1 MYINFKFWLNNNTYS
16 NNKEKYGSKG
26 IKVTLN
32 PGTLLLYRYCLT
44 LIFINVDNGLHGP
57 YGCITSA
64 LKFN

>member
-1 MYINFKFWLNNNTYS
+1 MFINLKFLLNNNIY
-16 NNKEKYGSKG
+16 NNKKKKYGSKG

-32 PGTLLLYRYCLT
+32 PGTLFLYRHCLT

>member
-1 MYINFKFWLNNNTYS
+1 MCINWKFLLNNNIYS
-16 NNKEKYGSKG
+16 NNEEKYGTKG

-32 PGTLLLYRYCLT
+32 PGMLWLYGYCLT
-44 LIFINVDNGLHGP
+44 FIFINVDNGLHGP